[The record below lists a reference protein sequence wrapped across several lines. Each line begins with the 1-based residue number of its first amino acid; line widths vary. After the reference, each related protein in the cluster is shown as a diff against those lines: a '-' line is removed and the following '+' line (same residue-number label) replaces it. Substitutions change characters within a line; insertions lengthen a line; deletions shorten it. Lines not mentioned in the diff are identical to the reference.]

1 MRSKTFWAGLPK
13 AAALL
18 GLLAAAACSDAPTAT
33 GAGTVSLARTG
44 VAQTPRLVTKTP
56 TYPAIAVYI
65 VYREYVNQ
73 NAGIRHLDQDDP
85 RYQRYIEK
93 RLRELYPQRG
103 YAGMMREAVA
113 EMRQYRRA
121 WREYQNAPVGVMSLE
136 PCTVREQDY
145 EVIGEGEPC
154 GTGGGGDGSGTPA
167 PVYEDDQSWNA
178 QQEFVVDDTYIPT
191 VQEEA
196 DSLQVTSTEN
206 DLLYYYEDLA
216 RGEGGYQIAAASGEY
231 SRDELIRMAAAGIRP
246 GEVTAQIWGP
256 WISIPL
262 GVAAFLGPRILF
274 SKLRAESASGS
285 YYPSLNP
292 GDTRRDA
299 FRHVYVNVMLR
310 RYCSGPIAESIMDA
324 NEWGNGVWGAR
335 VMDYHNNDLGPD
347 AKYRHF
353 RGHWFWDR
361 WSWGVWGHKVRRYI
375 DDPQNAAFIPAL
387 QSTTLTEDEAR
398 GIERD
403 VPSYKY
409 IYFLLD

>member
-1 MRSKTFWAGLPK
+1 MHPKTSWAGLCK

-18 GLLAAAACSDAPTAT
+18 VALTVGACSDAPTA
-33 GAGTVSLARTG
+33 AGTGSVSFARAG
-44 VAQTPRLVTKTP
+44 VAQTPRLVTKSP

-65 VYREYVNQ
+65 VFREYVKQ
-73 NAGIRHLDQDDP
+73 NPGLRRLDHDDP
-85 RYQRYIEK
+85 TYQRYMEK

-103 YAGMMREAVA
+103 YAGMMREAVV

-121 WREYQNAPVGVMSLE
+121 WREYETEAGVGVMSTE
-136 PCTVREQDY
+136 PCSGEEYQ
-145 EVIGEGEPC
+145 VIEDPEC
-154 GTGGGGDGSGTPA
+154 GTGGGGASV
-167 PVYEDDQSWNA
+167 VYDDDQSWTA
-178 QQEFVVDDTYIPT
+178 QQEFVVDETYIPT

-196 DSLQVTSTEN
+196 DSLQVTTAEN

-216 RGEGGYQIAAASGEY
+216 RGESGYQIAAAGGEY
-231 SRDELIRMAAAGIRP
+231 SRDDLIRMAAAGVRP

-256 WISIPL
+256 VITIPL

-274 SKLRAESASGS
+274 SKLRAESASAS
-285 YYPSLNP
+285 YYPNLNP

-310 RYCSGPIAESIMDA
+310 RYCSGPVAKAIMDA
-324 NEWGNGVWGAR
+324 HEWGSGAWGAR
-335 VMDYHNNDLGPD
+335 VMDYHNNDLGRD
-347 AKYRHF
+347 VKYKHF
-353 RGHWFWDR
+353 RGHWLWDR

-375 DDPQNAAFIPAL
+375 DDPQTAAFTPAL
-387 QSTTLTEDEAR
+387 QSTTLTEDAAR
-398 GIERD
+398 QIESG

>member
-1 MRSKTFWAGLPK
+1 
-13 AAALL
+13 
-18 GLLAAAACSDAPTAT
+18 
-33 GAGTVSLARTG
+33 
-44 VAQTPRLVTKTP
+44 
-56 TYPAIAVYI
+56 
-65 VYREYVNQ
+65 
-73 NAGIRHLDQDDP
+73 
-85 RYQRYIEK
+85 
-93 RLRELYPQRG
+93 
-103 YAGMMREAVA
+103 
-113 EMRQYRRA
+113 
-121 WREYQNAPVGVMSLE
+121 
-136 PCTVREQDY
+136 VREQDY

-310 RYCSGPIAESIMDA
+310 RYCSGPIAEAIMDA

-335 VMDYHNNDLGPD
+335 VMDYHNNDLGRD

-361 WSWGVWGHKVRRYI
+361 WSWGVWGHRC
-375 DDPQNAAFIPAL
+375 AAT
-387 QSTTLTEDEAR
+387 STTHRTRRSSRLCSPPR
-398 GIERD
+398 
-403 VPSYKY
+403 
-409 IYFLLD
+409 